1 MCAHDSVLLL
11 LFVFFVFFFFKQK
24 TAYEMRISDWSSDAG
39 SSDLGTDL
47 YWARSRV
54 LEYLSQ
60 EQSRLP
66 AGAKPALG
74 PDATCVGWIYQYA
87 LVDRTGKH
95 DLSQLRSMQDWFL
108 RYELKTLPNVAE
120 VAPIGGMVKQYQVV
134 LDPVRMASRGVT
146 QQQIAK
152 AIDEANR
159 ATGGSVLE
167 LAEIEFMVRR

>member
-1 MCAHDSVLLL
+1 MYVL
-11 LFVFFVFFFFKQK
+11 F
-24 TAYEMRISDWSSDAG
+24 ED
-39 SSDLGTDL
+39 GTDL

-60 EQSRLP
+60 VQSRLP
-66 AGAKPALG
+66 AAAKPALG
-74 PDATCVGWIYQYA
+74 PDATGVGWIYQYA

-95 DLSQLRSMQDWFL
+95 DLSQLRSLQDWFL

-159 ATGGSVLE
+159 ETGGVFWNSQKPSSWSVRPGISRHSKTFEPFLCVST
-167 LAEIEFMVRR
+167 AACQ